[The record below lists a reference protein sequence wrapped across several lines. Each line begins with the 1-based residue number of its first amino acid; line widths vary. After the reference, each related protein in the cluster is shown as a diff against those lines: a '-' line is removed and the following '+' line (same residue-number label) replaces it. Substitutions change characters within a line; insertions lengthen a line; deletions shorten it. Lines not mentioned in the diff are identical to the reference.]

1 MQLLA
6 TVERFRAALPGST
19 ATTSQAST
27 GSFGSGTPQVVT
39 TYGEQ
44 TRDGAPV
51 LTATSPAGTML
62 MRPTD
67 GNRIGFVGPNG
78 QLQWTLDPPVG
89 FRYPLESGK
98 SWTVDTRMTLFPGNR
113 VISVERVW
121 QVHGLEDVKV
131 PAGSFKALR
140 ITVSDRMAGTVWNED
155 TFWLDPGQELLVR
168 SSLRRQAAHPAGAG
182 TRDTELLSHTIK
194 RN

>member
-1 MQLLA
+1 
-6 TVERFRAALPGST
+6 
-19 ATTSQAST
+19 
-27 GSFGSGTPQVVT
+27 
-39 TYGEQ
+39 
-44 TRDGAPV
+44 
-51 LTATSPAGTML
+51 ML

-98 SWTVDTRMTLFPGNR
+98 SCTVDARMTLFPGNR
-113 VISVERVW
+113 VTPVESVW

-155 TFWLDPGQELLVR
+155 AFWLDPGQELLVR

-182 TRDTELLSHTIK
+182 ARDTELLSHTIK